1 MLMSARGTR
10 QTKSIPRNEVEIQ
23 LVIIAKDVG
32 TKRKR
37 SRFGLNLKTCMPY
50 VLVWVESI

>member
-1 MLMSARGTR
+1 MSARGTR
-10 QTKSIPRNEVEIQ
+10 QTKSIPRNEEVEIQ